1 MHESEKWKWSRSV
14 VSDPQR
20 PHGLQPTRLLCPWD
34 FPGKTT
40 GVGCHCLLRFGCWR
54 EKSLNI
60 MTERMCILHLYQLL
74 GQQFSLVF
82 KTSSKHCHSNKKLHL
97 ISPSGAK
104 LLVGWLVG
112 NSDMRIPDYGKS
124 SEVADVFHLHSNQ
137 SSSFYINMYKFPK
150 LNFWWKHRDEHLG
163 MWPVIFC
170 CCSYHHW
177 LEEFSCWMWLK
188 LSWNFYYFFFFLLLL
203 LSHISRVQLC
213 VTP

>member
-1 MHESEKWKWSRSV
+1 
-14 VSDPQR
+14 
-20 PHGLQPTRLLCPWD
+20 
-34 FPGKTT
+34 
-40 GVGCHCLLRFGCWR
+40 
-54 EKSLNI
+54 
-60 MTERMCILHLYQLL
+60 MCILHLYQLL

-203 LSHISRVQLC
+203 LSHVSCVRLCATPYTAAHEAPPSLGFSRQVHWSGLPFPSPMHESEKWKWSRW
-213 VTP
+213 VLSDS